1 MNFIKL
7 LAIWLITLPVFADNE
22 NVSLLIYGDSISA
35 GYGMDKDEQW
45 SEDLKV
51 LFKKNNFNI
60 DIYLSLIHI

>member
-1 MNFIKL
+1 MNLIKI

-60 DIYLSLIHI
+60 DIYNSSV